1 MTKILITGGHHNSA
15 LPLIDYINAT
25 YPNQYKFIWIGNKY
39 AKTSKNISPEYIEVT
54 KRNIDFYTIKTGKL
68 FRTTSFAYVHKVIIN
83 LLLIPVGFLEA
94 MYINLKIRPDI
105 IMSFGGYIAVP
116 IAYTGFLIGI
126 RKIYTHEQTAVI
138 GLANSLISIVSK
150 KVLVA
155 WPKEFYTSSK
165 LSGAKIDFVGLPLKN
180 VNQKS
185 QIKIINFT
193 REAPILL
200 VTGGK
205 LGSKYINS
213 LIKENLDYLAGKVNI
228 VWATGTIDGEFSPSE
243 LAQYIAKKEY
253 AQNVIVRDYFYE
265 QEMID
270 VLQNTDMA
278 ISRAGAH
285 TMYEYTMLKIPCIL
299 IPIPWASNH
308 EQLKNAQILESLKLA
323 EIIEEENFSKVI
335 FAEAIDRLIAR
346 YKDAKN
352 LTFTIDLPKDPAY
365 EITRIILR
373 KNNK

>member
-1 MTKILITGGHHNSA
+1 M
-15 LPLIDYINAT
+15 
-25 YPNQYKFIWIGNKY
+25 
-39 AKTSKNISPEYIEVT
+39 
-54 KRNIDFYTIKTGKL
+54 
-68 FRTTSFAYVHKVIIN
+68 
-83 LLLIPVGFLEA
+83 
-94 MYINLKIRPDI
+94 
-105 IMSFGGYIAVP
+105 
-116 IAYTGFLIGI
+116 
-126 RKIYTHEQTAVI
+126 
-138 GLANSLISIVSK
+138 
-150 KVLVA
+150 
-155 WPKEFYTSSK
+155 
-165 LSGAKIDFVGLPLKN
+165 
-180 VNQKS
+180 
-185 QIKIINFT
+185 
-193 REAPILL
+193 
-200 VTGGK
+200 
-205 LGSKYINS
+205 
-213 LIKENLDYLAGKVNI
+213 
-228 VWATGTIDGEFSPSE
+228 
-243 LAQYIAKKEY
+243 AQYIAKKEY